1 MSTPGAVACLFA
13 LVFAVQ
19 HYRQILWPLLE
30 TADQL
35 APLRRA
41 VALLMGTAGD
51 RGRPVVR
58 GARPDIGGAS
68 APRSEDELRPL
79 SSGSR
84 VPVNVSA
91 REPPNFVAGPAV
103 ALLSPD

>member
-30 TADQL
+30 AAEQL
-35 APLRRA
+35 APLRRT
-41 VALLMGTAGD
+41 VGLLLGTGGD
-51 RGRPVVR
+51 RGHSVVR
-58 GARPDIGGAS
+58 NARPELGGAS
-68 APRSEDELRPL
+68 APWSEDELRPL
-79 SSGSR
+79 SSVSP
-84 VPVNVSA
+84 VPVSVSA

-103 ALLSPD
+103 VVLSPD

>member
-41 VALLMGTAGD
+41 VALLMGTGGD
-51 RGRPVVR
+51 RGRSIARGSHAELGGPSAQGSDHGVRPVAYGNQIRV
-58 GARPDIGGAS
+58 S
-68 APRSEDELRPL
+68 A
-79 SSGSR
+79 
-84 VPVNVSA
+84 SA
-91 REPPNFVAGPAV
+91 REPPRHVRAPAP
-103 ALLSPD
+103 AMAPSD